1 VFGPTIRH
9 MDEPDQDGRDAVSLE
24 AASLKLAAGFPAAG
38 RDDWRALVAAV
49 LARSGVPLAETEA
62 PEAALAHAGYDGFD
76 IAPLYTAEDRPAGW
90 DLGAPGH
97 PPFVRGARAP
107 GAGGWDVRQRHADPD
122 PQLTNRAVL
131 ADLANGVSSLWLVLG
146 DGGLA
151 VPDLAAA
158 LAGVH
163 LDLAPIVLDAGDQ
176 APAAAEEFLRL
187 AGQLPAGEL
196 RGGLGADPIG
206 WAARTG
212 SAPDLTVAARLAE
225 LAAGYPELVPITVDA
240 TVYHEAGGSDSDEL
254 AISLA
259 AGVAYLRV
267 LTEAGHGLAEAFASL
282 EFRYAVT
289 ANQFDSII
297 KLRAARLAWDR
308 VGELSGLASDRRGQ
322 RQHAVTSAAMFS
334 RRDPWVNILRAT
346 VGCFA
351 AAVGGAEAITVSPF
365 DSAIGLSD
373 ELGRRIARNTQSV
386 LHDESSLARVSD
398 PAGGSYYV
406 EAGTEQ
412 LAATAWQ
419 RFTQLERD
427 GGLLAALNSGALAER
442 LARDWQRRQ
451 GDLAHR
457 RSPLT
462 GVSEFAMLDEQPLTR
477 RPAPRPPGGGLPRHR
492 YAEPFEAL
500 RDRSEELLAA
510 RGRRPKLFLAALG
523 PASAHTARAGFV
535 RNLAQVGG
543 IESVLG
549 TGGPDELAAAF
560 TASGAAVGC
569 LCSSDRVYA
578 EQAGPVVAA
587 LRAAGARQVWLA
599 GRPELVGE
607 LGVDAA
613 VYQGCDVLASL
624 QALYELEGARA

>member
-1 VFGPTIRH
+1 
-9 MDEPDQDGRDAVSLE
+9 MDEPDQDGHS
-24 AASLKLAAGFPAAG
+24 AASLALAAGLPVAG

-49 LARSGVPLAETEA
+49 LAKSGVPVADPNA
-62 PEAALAHAGYDGFD
+62 PEDALAHAGYDGFE
-76 IAPLYTAEDRPAGW
+76 ILPLYTAEDRPAGW
-90 DLGAPGH
+90 EAGAPGH
-97 PPFVRGARAP
+97 PPFVRGARP
-107 GAGGWDVRQRHADPD
+107 SGAGGWDVRQRHADPD
-122 PQLTNRAVL
+122 PELTNRAVL

-151 VPDLAAA
+151 VSDLATA
-158 LAGVH
+158 LAGVQ

-176 APAAAEEFLRL
+176 TLSAAAELFKL
-187 AGQLPAGEL
+187 ADSLPVGEL

-212 SAPDLTVAARLAE
+212 TAPDLTTAVRAAE
-225 LAAGYPELVPITVDA
+225 LAADYPELVPITVDA
-240 TVYHEAGGSDSDEL
+240 TVYHDAGGSDSTEL
-254 AISLA
+254 AISMA
-259 AGVAYLRV
+259 AGVGYLRA
-267 LTEAGHGLAEAFASL
+267 LTEAGHGLADAFASL

-297 KLRAARLAWDR
+297 KLRAARMLWDR
-308 VGELSGLASDRRGQ
+308 IGELSGPSSGRRGQ

-351 AAVGGAEAITVSPF
+351 AAVGGAEAITVIPF
-365 DSAIGLSD
+365 DSALGLPD

-412 LAATAWQ
+412 LAEAAWQ
-419 RFTQLERD
+419 KFTELERD
-427 GGLLAALNSGALAER
+427 GGLPAASGALAER
-442 LARDWQRRQ
+442 LAQDWQRRQ
-451 GDLAHR
+451 QDLAHR
-457 RSPLT
+457 RVRLI
-462 GVSEFAMLDEQPLTR
+462 GVTEYASLDEQPLTR
-477 RPAPRPPGGGLPRHR
+477 RPSPTPAAGGLPRHR

-500 RDRSEELLAA
+500 RDRSDELLAS
-510 RGRRPKLFLAALG
+510 RGSRPRIFLAALG
-523 PASAHTARAGFV
+523 PAAAHAARAGFV

-543 IESVLG
+543 IEPVLG

-569 LCSSDRVYA
+569 LCSTDHNYA

-599 GRPELVGE
+599 GRPDIAAE

-624 QALYELEGARA
+624 HALYELVPA